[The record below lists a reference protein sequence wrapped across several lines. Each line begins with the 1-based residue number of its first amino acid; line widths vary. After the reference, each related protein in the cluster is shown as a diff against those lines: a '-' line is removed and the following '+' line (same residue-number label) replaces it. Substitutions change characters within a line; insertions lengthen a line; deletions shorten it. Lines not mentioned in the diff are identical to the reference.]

1 MSGGG
6 SKGAYEVGVM
16 QGVVEFLNDEYD
28 VFTGV
33 SVGSINAFGFS
44 IFDYG
49 QQNDMVDFM
58 IQQWRGLTNDQV
70 YTQWNKLDPIYGIE
84 HEAGFFDNS
93 PLLNFLN

>member
-16 QGVVEFLNDEYD
+16 QGVVNILNDEYD

-49 QQNDMVDFM
+49 QQKEMVDFM
-58 IQQWRGLTNDQV
+58 I
-70 YTQWNKLDPIYGIE
+70 E
-84 HEAGFFDNS
+84 
-93 PLLNFLN
+93 